1 MRGLLLFVC
10 LPVILLGCRAD
21 LGHPDYSGQESFDAA
36 QTSAQSLP
44 GPDPYVPGEL
54 RLSLG
59 KFYEG
64 PATQVLPI
72 DQVDY
77 NFWVY
82 NDEFTGEPASVVAG
96 DTERV
101 EGWIADRIEHQGL
114 TWWGLGFHYFSE
126 VDLSDWT
133 TLRMSVMSPDP
144 AFDSIRLEM
153 GSGVSVTLPEVE
165 DTTDGESNGAPEAEA
180 EPERSLEIQAMV
192 KLEDY
197 GYTNDGQWH
206 HLSIP
211 LADFASQGLD
221 LSRVGS
227 PMILLGGGGEAGESA
242 WIDAV
247 YYTAE

>member
-1 MRGLLLFVC
+1 MRLVHLTLVCSLLV
-10 LPVILLGCRAD
+10 VGCRAD
-21 LGHPDYSGQESFDAA
+21 LGAPDYSGQESFDA
-36 QTSAQSLP
+36 SVSNEDNLP

-64 PATQVLPI
+64 EATQVLPI

-82 NDEFTGEPASVVAG
+82 ADEFSGEPASVVTG
-96 DTERV
+96 DPERV
-101 EGWIADRIEHQGL
+101 EGKLADRVEHQGL
-114 TWWGLGFHYFSE
+114 TWWGLGFHYFSD

-144 AFDSIRLEM
+144 AFASIRLEM
-153 GSGVSVTLPEVE
+153 GSGVSVVAPQTE
-165 DTTDGESNGAPEAEA
+165 DDPEAQPSSEP
-180 EPERSLEIQAMV
+180 EPERVLETRGMV
-192 KLEDY
+192 KLESY
-197 GYTNDGQWH
+197 GYANDGQWH

-211 LADFASQGLD
+211 LEDFAVQGVD
-221 LSRVGS
+221 LARVGS
-227 PMILLGGGGEAGESA
+227 PMILVGGAGEPGESA

-247 YYTAE
+247 YYTAD